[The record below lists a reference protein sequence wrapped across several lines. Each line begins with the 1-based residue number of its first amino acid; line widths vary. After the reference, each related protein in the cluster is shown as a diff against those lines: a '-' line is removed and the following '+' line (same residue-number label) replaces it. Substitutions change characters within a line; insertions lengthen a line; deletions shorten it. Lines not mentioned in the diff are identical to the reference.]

1 MKITPIYKNKI
12 LCLPAEIIEEKLS
25 SAGKEDLQVLLAV
38 LAENEFEPS
47 SLASKLE
54 MTENVLK
61 RALNFWKDCG
71 AIQVDGD
78 AATKD
83 RAVNGDKA
91 RKKAIA
97 STVERYT
104 SGELAAVVEK
114 KEGCTELLDS
124 CQQILGKIL
133 NASETTVIVGLYDQ
147 LSLSPEYILR
157 LCTHAADMQKKSV
170 RYVEKIALDFYDR
183 EIVTYSALEE
193 ELVKIRDRA
202 SFEAYVRKLFG
213 LGKRALIKKEKDFLS
228 AWQEKYRFSKKL
240 IEKAYEI
247 TVSKTGDSSLSY
259 ANAILENWY
268 ASGLKTVKDV
278 EAQEEQRS
286 KAVPSGSSFSTDSF
300 FEAALKRSYE
310 GME

>member
-25 SAGKEDLQVLLAV
+25 SAGKEELQVLLAV

-71 AIQVDGD
+71 AILMDGD
-78 AATKD
+78 APVKGRSVSAEKS
-83 RAVNGDKA
+83 

-104 SGELAAVVEK
+104 SNELAAVVEK
-114 KEGCTELLDS
+114 REGCTELLDS

-202 SFEAYVRKLFG
+202 SFEVYIRNLFG
-213 LGKRALIKKEKDFLS
+213 LGKRALIKKEKDFLA

-278 EAQEEQRS
+278 EAHEEQRA
-286 KAVPSGSSFSTDSF
+286 KAIPSGSSFSTDSF